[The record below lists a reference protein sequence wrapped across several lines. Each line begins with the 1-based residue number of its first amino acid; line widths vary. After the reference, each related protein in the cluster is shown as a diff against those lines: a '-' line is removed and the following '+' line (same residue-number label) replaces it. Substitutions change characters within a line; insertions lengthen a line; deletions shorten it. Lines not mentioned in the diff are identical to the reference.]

1 MTFTVG
7 HIKWNPTCCFLQ
19 CELAG
24 PCGWGD
30 LEQIQSAFKT
40 DASTFQTVSSKVNFC
55 QPGFSFWVK
64 SSHIFLCHKKKNYNL
79 EIFPPHRQFTV
90 MSAEHFSWFCS
101 WGIAFFLLFFFG
113 LWEQKLCWNAL
124 CFCSRPHNCFS
135 AQLSNKANKI
145 MRLREPSNQFLQSLM
160 TR

>member
-24 PCGWGD
+24 PCGRGD

-40 DASTFQTVSSKVNFC
+40 DASAFQTVFSKVNFC

-64 SSHIFLCHKKKNYNL
+64 SCHIFLCDKNYW
-79 EIFPPHRQFTV
+79 EYFPLQTV
-90 MSAEHFSWFCS
+90 YSNVSR
-101 WGIAFFLLFFFG
+101 AFQLGLQMRNNFPFFW